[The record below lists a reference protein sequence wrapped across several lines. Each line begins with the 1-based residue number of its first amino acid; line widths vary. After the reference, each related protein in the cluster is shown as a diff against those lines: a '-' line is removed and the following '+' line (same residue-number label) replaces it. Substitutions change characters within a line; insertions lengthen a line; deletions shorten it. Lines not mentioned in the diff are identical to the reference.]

1 MSLPLMCDTH
11 RQTVRLSSCSGPS
24 STRLRRWSIVRWN
37 GMFPQKF
44 HYEGARFMPL
54 QELPSCSG
62 HSASDAAREN
72 NPIYR
77 WSGASAADASRF
89 GAIDCCCGAVHQI
102 DYSAPPTLAPQRE
115 AGVCRKIGEEQDVS
129 FMRAVPRPQT
139 PRRFGRKA
147 LSPYSANR

>member
-1 MSLPLMCDTH
+1 
-11 RQTVRLSSCSGPS
+11 
-24 STRLRRWSIVRWN
+24 
-37 GMFPQKF
+37 MFPQKF

-54 QELPSCSG
+54 PELPSCSG

-102 DYSAPPTLAPQRE
+102 DYSAPPTLAHNVRLE
-115 AGVCRKIGEEQDVS
+115 C
-129 FMRAVPRPQT
+129 AVKSARSKM
-139 PRRFGRKA
+139 F
-147 LSPYSANR
+147 LS